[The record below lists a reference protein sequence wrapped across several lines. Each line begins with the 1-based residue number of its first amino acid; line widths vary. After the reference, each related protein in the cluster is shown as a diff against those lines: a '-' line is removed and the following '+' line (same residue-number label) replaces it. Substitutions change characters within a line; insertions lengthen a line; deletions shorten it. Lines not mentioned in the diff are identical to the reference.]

1 MTHNQTACL
10 AIVLSLISSDV
21 LAQSRTSTT
30 AAAKCRDTGPTD
42 SAGATTFYDAS
53 GRVTGRS
60 SINSSGTATF
70 YDASGRRTGS
80 VTGPKPQKGK

>member
-1 MTHNQTACL
+1 MTRNQTACL

-21 LAQSRTSTT
+21 LAQSRTYYDSSGKVSGRST
-30 AAAKCRDTGPTD
+30 TD

-70 YDASGRRTGS
+70 YDASGRQTGS